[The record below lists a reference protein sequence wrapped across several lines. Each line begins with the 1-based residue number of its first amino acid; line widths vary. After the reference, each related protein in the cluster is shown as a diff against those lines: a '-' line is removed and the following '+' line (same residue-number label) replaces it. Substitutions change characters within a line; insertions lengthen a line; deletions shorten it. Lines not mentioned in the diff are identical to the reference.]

1 MKKIIIF
8 STILLCSI
16 AAMIFIIQD
25 TRADKPLYTNIS
37 IEDYKNKL
45 ENKDSFVMYV
55 YSTSCPAC
63 QSFKPV
69 LNEFIKENNSKVL
82 ALNTAVKENND
93 PTFFKE
99 NDLQHTPT
107 LIIYKEG
114 IQTNIEV
121 GFLSKKELTSF
132 LDY

>member
-8 STILLCSI
+8 FAIILCSVGAI
-16 AAMIFIIQD
+16 IFIIQD
-25 TRADKPLYTNIS
+25 TRADKPLYTSIS
-37 IEDYKNKL
+37 IEDYKGKL
-45 ENKDSFVMYV
+45 EKKDSFVMYV

-69 LNEFIKENNSKVL
+69 LNEVIKEHKSKVL

-99 NDLQHTPT
+99 NNIQHTPT
-107 LIIYKEG
+107 LIIYKDG
-114 IQTNIEV
+114 VKQDVKV
-121 GFLSKKELTSF
+121 GYQSKKELISF
-132 LDY
+132 LNY